1 VRVHGDRVREPI
13 VVVERRKIMRRLLPF
28 ILCLS
33 IFALSCG
40 DSDSDTSS
48 SSTTASTTTT
58 TSSSTTS
65 PTTTSAAP
73 ATTPPTTTTGSPVS
87 NDQLDACVGDD
98 WQLVDA
104 GPFTFHTPGDLL
116 DQNPQGIDSLVG
128 RFVSAEMEVVFD
140 FGWYSPNL
148 DEMERLGATLVP
160 VLLDDLDGAYATA
173 EAGAAAFS
181 TQLYVSIPDES
192 GNALWMGVNYDDSAR
207 TADAECVVRTVRFS

>member
-1 VRVHGDRVREPI
+1 
-13 VVVERRKIMRRLLPF
+13 MRRLLPF

>member
-1 VRVHGDRVREPI
+1 
-13 VVVERRKIMRRLLPF
+13 MRRLLSL

-33 IFALSCG
+33 IFAVSCG
-40 DSDSDTSS
+40 DSDSDT
-48 SSTTASTTTT
+48 ADTTT
-58 TSSSTTS
+58 TSPSSTAPSSTSAAPSTTS
-65 PTTTSAAP
+65 PTTTAG
-73 ATTPPTTTTGSPVS
+73 PTTTAAVVS

-128 RFVSAEMEVVFD
+128 RFVGGDMEVVFD

-173 EAGAAAFS
+173 ETGAEGGATDFS
-181 TQLYVSIPDES
+181 TQLYVAIPDES
-192 GNALWMGVNYDDSAR
+192 GNALWMGVNYDDPAF
-207 TADAECVVRTVRFS
+207 TEDAECVVRTVRFS

>member
-1 VRVHGDRVREPI
+1 
-13 VVVERRKIMRRLLPF
+13 MRRLLPF

-148 DEMERLGATLVP
+148 GEMERLGATLGP
-160 VLLDDLDGAYATA
+160 VLLDDLEGAYATA
-173 EAGAAAFS
+173 ETEEAGYATAFS
-181 TQLYVSIPDES
+181 TQLYVAIPDES